1 MKRPVLIAIIIAV
14 VFGAA
19 FAAFG
24 LIAPHLWNSPDE
36 TAVAFFADYFR
47 THDRLWTIEAY
58 NIFGTGVVHPRSII
72 ALDMGYL
79 VPASFYGA
87 IYFFGV
93 LMKIAG
99 ASALAWGTPLV
110 TALASLCVFLAF
122 RKIFG
127 ARRAFFAQILFLANP
142 AVWYFSSRGLFPNM
156 LFLDLTAIGLGVL
169 YLRPWQSIAKGR
181 GVIWLETMIDDVAGF
196 FIIGF
201 AFLVRPVEV
210 IWLAPLLVAA
220 LWLLRKKLNAFRIVI
235 GVLVA
240 AAFVGVFLYENYNL
254 YGGIL
259 NSGYTA
265 GSLTPGIAAPAVGVA
280 SRLPLFLSS
289 PRAFIL
295 PFGFH
300 PHAALVNMWN
310 YLIAFAWWLPAL
322 AVVGYLLTK
331 ERTARR
337 RLSRIFLWTAIV
349 LGIYYGSG
357 IFVDSSV
364 SQWTIGSSY
373 LRYFLPA
380 SIMLVPLAAEGVARM
395 SAARRWVAPL
405 AIGIFIVLSAWTVYY
420 RSPESLVP
428 MLATL
433 RHYETVKTAVLKEVK
448 PAGIIITERDD
459 KVFFPDR
466 RVIVGLRDKTVLDQ
480 LPSLEPHDL
489 YYYGITINDSELPA
503 INKELG
509 ARGLQLGRY
518 KTFGNESL
526 YGITKIPK

>member
-1 MKRPVLIAIIIAV
+1 MKRPVLTAVIIAI

-58 NIFGTGVVHPRSII
+58 NIFGTGVVHPRSIL

-87 IYFFGV
+87 IYFFGM
-93 LMKIAG
+93 LMRFAG
-99 ASALAWGTPLV
+99 VSALAWGTPLA

-122 RKIFG
+122 RKIFDP
-127 ARRAFFAQILFLANP
+127 RRALFAQVLFLADP

-156 LFLDLTAIGLGVL
+156 LFLDLAAIGLAVL
-169 YLRPWQSIAKGR
+169 YLRPWQSLAKGR
-181 GVIWLETMIDDVAGF
+181 GIVWLEMMIDDLAGF

-201 AFLVRPVEV
+201 AFLVRPVEI
-210 IWLAPLLVAA
+210 IWLAPLLIAM
-220 LWLLRKKLNAFRIVI
+220 LWFSRKSLNAVRII
-235 GVLVA
+235 AGVLIA
-240 AAFVGVFLYENYNL
+240 AAFAGVFGYENLTL

-265 GSLTPGIAAPAVGVA
+265 GSLTPGVAAPAIGVA
-280 SRLPLFLSS
+280 SRLPAFLSS

-300 PHAALVNMWN
+300 PHAALVNMWT
-310 YLIAFAWWLPAL
+310 YMVAFAWWLPAL
-322 AVVGYLLTK
+322 AAVGFFLTK
-331 ERTARR
+331 DRAARR
-337 RLSRIFLWTAIV
+337 RLSRIFWWTAAV
-349 LGIYYGSG
+349 VGIYYGSG

-364 SQWTIGSSY
+364 SQWTVGSSY

-380 SIMLVPLAAEGVARM
+380 SIMLVPLAAEGVSRM
-395 SAARRWVAPL
+395 SAARRYVAPL
-405 AIGIFIVLSAWTVYY
+405 VIGIFIVLSAWTVYY

-433 RHYETVKTAVLKEVK
+433 RNYETIKTAVLKEVK
-448 PAGIIITERDD
+448 PESIIITERDD

-466 RVIVGLRDKTVLDQ
+466 RVVIGLRDKAVLDQ
-480 LPSLEPHDL
+480 LPSLEPHGL
-489 YYYGITINDSELPA
+489 YYYGITIKESELPT

-509 ARGLQLGRY
+509 ARNLQLGHY